1 MEEYKVSVIIPAY
14 NAEKSISGMLK
25 SVVEQNYENMEI
37 ICVNDGSTD
46 GTAKVLEEWAA
57 KDARIK
63 PINKENGGVG
73 SARNAG
79 LDAATG
85 DFVCFFDADDTIPP
99 RTIERHV
106 RRLKK
111 DGVVM
116 CIGEINSVHMNEQH
130 VLKATVR
137 LGENTNIRK
146 YTKSLNWSFSVCNK
160 CFDRKVIEDNH
171 LRFNDTKHGEDALF
185 LFSYVHCCDGIIAG
199 CPAVVY
205 NYMKKPFWD
214 GVSLSKSADVEAINS
229 IRTNM
234 DSVISIV
241 DKSIAA
247 DKEQLAVT
255 TELTPEEVQT
265 KYENIDSYR
274 SNLFRRFIHSTLLN
288 EYYRFIWNTEEGVF
302 PILNELYENY
312 FSNLSDEDKATVLEQ
327 HADLRLENGLMDKKT
342 LAGSP
347 LVTVAVSDDVP
358 SELVQNLLIGYYM
371 QNFPAFEIICGAKA
385 AGSVSD
391 EIKSRENFHVLEGGK
406 GGTFKESA
414 LKAAKGQYIIFNDEY
429 MVPSTSTILEMWG
442 EIEAS
447 DADFIIGQLMRHV
460 GNEIVPLKIYKLLA
474 GEMVK
479 AGVAPEDVQKVDSMI
494 WGNKMFRTAS
504 LRSSKTFSARSG
516 KSDCLKKLY
525 AEMKYILYKENAFI
539 SRLTDDDLLSKLGF
553 LDKMSLKSK
562 LK

>member
-14 NAEKSISGMLK
+14 NAENSISGMLK

-46 GTAKVLEEWAA
+46 GTARVLEEWAA
-57 KDARIK
+57 KDSRIK
-63 PINKENGGVG
+63 PISKENGGVG

-116 CIGEINSVHMNEQH
+116 CIGEINSVHLNEEH

-160 CFDRKVIEDNH
+160 CFDREVIEKNH

-205 NYMKKPFWD
+205 NYQKKPFWD
-214 GVSLSKSADVEAINS
+214 GVSLSKSGDVEAINS
-229 IRTNM
+229 IRSNM
-234 DSVISIV
+234 DGVIEIV
-241 DKSIAA
+241 DRSIEK
-247 DKEQLAVT
+247 DKAELAVT
-255 TELTPEEVQT
+255 TELTPEEVQQ

-288 EYYRFIWNTEEGVF
+288 EYYRFIWNTEDDVF

-312 FSNLSDEDKATVLEQ
+312 YGNLSDEDKETVHSQ
-327 HADLRLENGLMDKKT
+327 HRDLRLENGLMDKKT
-342 LAGSP
+342 LAESP
-347 LVTVAVSDDVP
+347 LVTVAVSDDIP

-371 QNFPAFEIICGAKA
+371 QNFPAFEIICGSKA
-385 AGSVSD
+385 AKSAGD
-391 EIKSRENFHVLEGGK
+391 EISSRCNFHVIEDKGADFKAKALEQ
-406 GGTFKESA
+406 
-414 LKAAKGQYIIFNDEY
+414 AKGEYIIFNDEY
-429 MVPSTSTILEMWG
+429 MVPSTSTILEMWN
-442 EIEAS
+442 EIEEAGS
-447 DADFIIGQLMRHV
+447 DFIIGQLMQHV
-460 GNEIVPLKIYKLLA
+460 GNEILPLKIYKLLA

-494 WGNKMFRTAS
+494 WGNKMFRVSS
-504 LRSSKTFSARSG
+504 LRNSKTFAARSG

-525 AEMKYILYKENAFI
+525 GEMKYILYKDNAFI
-539 SRLTDDDLLSKLGF
+539 SRFTDEDLLGKLGF
-553 LDKMSLKSK
+553 FEKMSLKSK

>member
-14 NAEKSISGMLK
+14 NAENSISGMLK

-46 GTAKVLEEWAA
+46 GTARVLEEWAA
-57 KDARIK
+57 KDSRIK
-63 PINKENGGVG
+63 PISKENGGVG

-116 CIGEINSVHMNEQH
+116 CIGEINSVHLNEEH

-160 CFDRKVIEDNH
+160 CFDREVIEKNH

-205 NYMKKPFWD
+205 NYQKKPFWD
-214 GVSLSKSADVEAINS
+214 GVSLSKSGDVEAINS
-229 IRTNM
+229 IRSNM
-234 DSVISIV
+234 DGVIEIV
-241 DKSIAA
+241 DRSIEK
-247 DKEQLAVT
+247 DKAELAVT
-255 TELTPEEVQT
+255 TELTPEEVQQ

-288 EYYRFIWNTEEGVF
+288 EYYRFIWNTEDDVF

-312 FSNLSDEDKATVLEQ
+312 YSNLSDEDKETVHSQ
-327 HADLRLENGLMDKKT
+327 HRDLRLENGLMDKKT
-342 LAGSP
+342 LAETP
-347 LVTVAVSDDVP
+347 LVTVAVSDDIP
-358 SELVQNLLIGYYM
+358 SELVQNLMIGYYM

-385 AGSVSD
+385 AKSAGD
-391 EIKSRENFHVLEGGK
+391 EISSRCNFHVIEGK
-406 GGTFKESA
+406 GADFKAKA
-414 LKAAKGQYIIFNDEY
+414 LEQAKGEYIIFNDEY
-429 MVPSTSTILEMWG
+429 MVPSTSTILEMWN
-442 EIEAS
+442 EIEEAGS
-447 DADFIIGQLMRHV
+447 DFIIGQLMQHV
-460 GNEIVPLKIYKLLA
+460 GNEILPLKIYKLLA

-494 WGNKMFRTAS
+494 WGNKMFRVSS
-504 LRSSKTFSARSG
+504 LRNSKTFAARSG

-525 AEMKYILYKENAFI
+525 GEMKYILYKDNAFI
-539 SRLTDDDLLSKLGF
+539 SRFTDEDLLGKLGF
-553 LDKMSLKSK
+553 FEKMSLKSK